1 MAIDPRLFTPAAAKN
16 QMLGE
21 LSGRMTPFD
30 IRGQFGQRPTQ
41 NMLMQQQI
49 QQPLET
55 TPQDDAQAAQ
65 IGTDIFGRSLE
76 GVSPEKIATMATD
89 DPSKVDP
96 DVQDLYEQGGE
107 ASKILGA
114 LTQMQEQEAATSDLI

>member
-30 IRGQFGQRPTQ
+30 IRSQFGQRPTQ
-41 NMLMQQQI
+41 RTLLTPEE
-49 QQPLET
+49 PLET

-65 IGTDIFGRSLE
+65 IGTDIFGRTLE
-76 GVSPEKIATMATD
+76 GISPEK
-89 DPSKVDP
+89 
-96 DVQDLYEQGGE
+96 
-107 ASKILGA
+107 
-114 LTQMQEQEAATSDLI
+114 